1 MARAER
7 TLVTRETRSRLVDKR
22 GLAKDSAPVVS
33 RVDKQDVAFEQ
44 RRRLLSFWRLSSTGS
59 ATLHMHERTSCHGD
73 FLAVDASQSLLH
85 MRALETPM
93 GSYPRA
99 TVRASDVTFVQF
111 HSRWRISPAL
121 PVLPRSLLR
130 RCSTD
135 TQVGSSS
142 VGVHEAAGS
151 EDHGADCVPS
161 ASTAW
166 NPRSEETQKCD
177 ISSPVT
183 SIHSPPNRPSHPTPA
198 AATTL
203 QQQGQHHVALA
214 SAQIL
219 GPALH
224 AI

>member
-1 MARAER
+1 MARAAR

-93 GSYPRA
+93 GSYPRV

-121 PVLPRSLLR
+121 PALPRSLLR

-135 TQVGSSS
+135 TQVGCQAGEPSSTT
-142 VGVHEAAGS
+142 VTLFQPGHFCPGTPLHEPGHLFAPKVS
-151 EDHGADCVPS
+151 SCS
-161 ASTAW
+161 
-166 NPRSEETQKCD
+166 KCYL
-177 ISSPVT
+177 
-183 SIHSPPNRPSHPTPA
+183 N
-198 AATTL
+198 
-203 QQQGQHHVALA
+203 QFC
-214 SAQIL
+214 
-219 GPALH
+219 
-224 AI
+224 